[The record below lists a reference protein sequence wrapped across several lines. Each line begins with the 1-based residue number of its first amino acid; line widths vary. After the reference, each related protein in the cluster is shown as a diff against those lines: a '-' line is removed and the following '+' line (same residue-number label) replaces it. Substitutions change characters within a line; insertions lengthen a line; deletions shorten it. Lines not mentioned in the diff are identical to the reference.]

1 MAEGVPVVS
10 SNTGG
15 IPEVNIDGFSGFTS
29 DVGDVESMAKNAI
42 RILENKEMHQTFRK
56 HALEQANKFRL
67 SEILPLY
74 EELYESVLKGHLH
87 TIAE

>member
-15 IPEVNIDGFSGFTS
+15 IPEVNIDGYSGFTS
-29 DVGDVESMAKNAI
+29 NVGDVVSMAKNAI
-42 RILENKEMHQTFRK
+42 RILENKETHQTFRK
-56 HALEQANKFRL
+56 QALAQANKFKL

-74 EELYESVLKGHLH
+74 EELYESVLKGHA
-87 TIAE
+87 IEN